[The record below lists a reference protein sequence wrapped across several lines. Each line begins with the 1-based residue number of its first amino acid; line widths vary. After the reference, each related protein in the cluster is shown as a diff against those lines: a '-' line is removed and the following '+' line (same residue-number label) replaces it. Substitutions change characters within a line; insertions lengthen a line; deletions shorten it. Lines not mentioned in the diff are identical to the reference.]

1 MSRWWWRC
9 IIGGVLIALVGGD
22 PFATY
27 GHIANVAFGSL
38 GGITDTL
45 TKATPL
51 ILVGLACSLAF
62 RMKLWN
68 IGAEGQFFIGA
79 WAASAVVLL
88 PILPPETSPI
98 IFIPVMMIA
107 GMLGGAA
114 WGFIPGF
121 LKARFKVNEVITTL
135 MLNYIAV
142 AWNNFWIFAVWS
154 EGGFQM
160 SPMFPRTAWLPR
172 LSDLA
177 AQIKDFRGL
186 TLHGGFIIAVIAAVI
201 VWFIMNRSKWGYEIR
216 LIGDNPRAAEY
227 AGIPIKRNIILVM
240 MVSGALAG
248 LAGMSEIS
256 GMVHRLQGRH
266 LAGLRLYGHHHR
278 VAGQAQSVRGD
289 HRVDLL
295 RRAAAGRTRDSTFG
309 HPQDDSGH
317 RAGLPHRQR
326 FLRALSGAH
335 RPPGG
340 GVAMDL
346 IIILQAGVASGTVLL
361 FATIG
366 EIFAERSGVMNLGV
380 EGMMLI
386 GAMSAFSV
394 AVHTGNPWL
403 GVLVA
408 MLAAGLLSQIH
419 AFLTITCNPIKWSA
433 ASR

>member
-1 MSRWWWRC
+1 MSNTTATPDFLQRRLPVTLQIEPRLQTGRWLP
-9 IIGGVLIALVGGD
+9 ILSSLAALVLALFIGGILIALVGGD

-68 IGAEGQFFIGA
+68 IGAEGQFYMGA

-88 PILPPETSPI
+88 PLLPATASPFL
-98 IFIPVMMIA
+98 FIPVMMIA

-142 AWNNFWIFAVWS
+142 AWNNFFIFAVWS

-160 SPMFPRTAWLPR
+160 SPMFPRTSWLPR

-186 TLHGGFIIAVIAAVI
+186 TLHGGFIIALIAAVI
-201 VWFIMNRSKWGYEIR
+201 VWFILNRSKWGYEIR
-216 LIGDNPRAAEY
+216 LIGDNPKAAEY

-256 GMVHRLQGRH
+256 GTVHRLQGAISPGYGFTGIIIAWLAKLNPFAVILVSVFFGALL
-266 LAGLRLYGHHHR
+266 LAGREI
-278 VAGQAQSVRGD
+278 Q
-289 HRVDLL
+289 
-295 RRAAAGRTRDSTFG
+295 
-309 HPQDDSGH
+309 PSGIPKMIQ
-317 RAGLPHRQR
+317 G
-326 FLRALSGAH
+326 
-335 RPPGG
+335 
-340 GVAMDL
+340 
-346 IIILQAGVASGTVLL
+346 I
-361 FATIG
+361 
-366 EIFAERSGVMNLGV
+366 
-380 EGMMLI
+380 
-386 GAMSAFSV
+386 
-394 AVHTGNPWL
+394 
-403 GVLVA
+403 VLVCLIA
-408 MLAAGLLSQIH
+408 SD
-419 AFLTITCNPIKWSA
+419 FFVRYRVRITRREEA
-433 ASR
+433 